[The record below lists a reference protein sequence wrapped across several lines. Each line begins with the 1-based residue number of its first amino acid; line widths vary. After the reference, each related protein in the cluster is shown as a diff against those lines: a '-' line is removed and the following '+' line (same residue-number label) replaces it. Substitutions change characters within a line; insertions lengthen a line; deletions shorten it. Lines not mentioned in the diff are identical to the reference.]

1 MSDPEHNSHAS
12 FAELDGLP
20 TAELQDRAFHRAR
33 ERRDV
38 GFFITLSEHLP
49 TSETGE
55 DGSFGVQST
64 VDDAVAAWKDATHH
78 EYGDEEPLIRAAFI
92 DYLLNH

>member
-1 MSDPEHNSHAS
+1 MSD
-12 FAELDGLP
+12 FAELDALS
-20 TAELQDRAFHRAR
+20 TAQLQERAFHLAR

-38 GFFITLSEHLP
+38 GFFITLFEHLP
-49 TSETGE
+49 TGETGD

-64 VDDAVAAWKDATHH
+64 VDDAVAAWKDTTGH

-92 DYLLNH
+92 DYLLNR

>member
-12 FAELDGLP
+12 LAELDALP
-20 TAELQDRAFHRAR
+20 TAELQERAFHRAR

-38 GFFITLSEHLP
+38 GFFVSLFEHLP
-49 TSETGE
+49 TGETGE
-55 DGSFGVQST
+55 DGSFGLQST

-78 EYGDEEPLIRAAFI
+78 EYGAEEPLVRAAFI
-92 DYLLNH
+92 DYLLKH